1 MLTILFVVFLILWLA
16 AIIAPDNISRYSN
29 FFAWIC
35 VALLAFILHVVH
47 VWPRRLRSLL
57 VALVAVM
64 LTGCAG
70 GIASPIPATSPT
82 CADHKLVST
91 HRG

>member
-47 VWPRRLRSLL
+47 V
-57 VALVAVM
+57 
-64 LTGCAG
+64 
-70 GIASPIPATSPT
+70 
-82 CADHKLVST
+82 
-91 HRG
+91 